1 MKLFN
6 AFALAAMALG
16 PNLVSGERKL
26 QGEATPV
33 VLGKVVFDLK
43 TSGASEAAADTVA
56 EKAVSVGLEATAKE
70 FEAEGGGTRRHLE
83 RTERTTQ
90 KLSSNSNNQDRRMQ
104 IDLTPYLGD
113 PFALVIDVYFNNLWP
128 ECSSLVPAD
137 RKLRELQHVTVYS
150 NCYFIDGA
158 SLFLSVGSVDELVAC
173 EAPLD
178 GDVCKKYYIS
188 FWPYSIPADDLVIDV
203 SEISEPEVKTV
214 VTKVITDA
222 VDDGEIE
229 KDEETI
235 FTFAK
240 GVTVEVNG
248 DPHFK
253 TWSGAWF
260 DFMGECDMKM
270 IHAPHFDGEGRPLD
284 VDVRTKIRH
293 DYSYVESAA
302 IKLGNDTLEVASYG
316 DYFLNGIAGATMP
329 AFVGGYP
336 VTHSNPSKKIHIFE
350 VAIADDEKI
359 VIKTFKDL
367 VAVAVNEVEPKRFT
381 GALGM
386 TGSFDKFGKMIG
398 RDGQTEITDPTDFAN
413 EWQIRQD
420 ETSLFN
426 VAKGPQHPEQ
436 CKLPT
441 VSTSEKRRR
450 LGEGLAREKA
460 ERACAHFSGEHFENC
475 VFDIMAVGDIEI
487 AQAGAY

>member
-43 TSGASEAAADTVA
+43 TSGADAAAADTVA
-56 EKAVSVGLEATAKE
+56 EKAVSVGLAATAVE
-70 FEAEGGGTRRHLE
+70 LEAEGGGTRRHLE

-90 KLSSNSNNQDRRMQ
+90 KLSSNSNNQDRRLQ
-104 IDLTPYLGD
+104 IDLTPYLD
-113 PFALVIDVYFNNLWP
+113 NPFLLLTEVYFGGLWE

-188 FWPYSIPADDLVIDV
+188 FWAYSIPADDLVIDV
-203 SEISEPEVKTV
+203 SQISEPEVKTV

-222 VDDGEIE
+222 VDDGDIE

-260 DFMGECDMKM
+260 D
-270 IHAPHFDGEGRPLD
+270 LW
-284 VDVRTKIRH
+284 
-293 DYSYVESAA
+293 ES
-302 IKLGNDTLEVASYG
+302 
-316 DYFLNGIAGATMP
+316 
-329 AFVGGYP
+329 
-336 VTHSNPSKKIHIFE
+336 VT
-350 VAIADDEKI
+350 
-359 VIKTFKDL
+359 
-367 VAVAVNEVEPKRFT
+367 
-381 GALGM
+381 
-386 TGSFDKFGKMIG
+386 
-398 RDGQTEITDPTDFAN
+398 
-413 EWQIRQD
+413 
-420 ETSLFN
+420 
-426 VAKGPQHPEQ
+426 
-436 CKLPT
+436 
-441 VSTSEKRRR
+441 
-450 LGEGLAREKA
+450 
-460 ERACAHFSGEHFENC
+460 
-475 VFDIMAVGDIEI
+475 
-487 AQAGAY
+487 